1 MNRGSDSF
9 VWGIRWET
17 VDSQDDPLITGAQVP
32 GMYATLRDAQR
43 EQRRLEQQQPTR
55 PDPLGGMEPRPVHYR
70 IYARYDNELDRE

>member
-17 VDSQDDPLITGAQVP
+17 VDSDDDTMIIGAQLP

-43 EQRRLEQQQPTR
+43 EQRRLEEEQPTQ
-55 PDPLGGMEPRPVHYR
+55 PDPLGGLEPRLVHYR
-70 IYARYDNELDRE
+70 IYARDDDQFDRE